1 MENGSDSVALSGQP
15 LDRLLAELEGTA
27 DGLSDA
33 DARARLARW
42 GANDL
47 TAAWRRPLWLQFL
60 DRLHNPLL
68 VILLLASGFSAA
80 AGDLYSFAIVVVIVL
95 VSVGLDFVQEL
106 RANTTIEDLRRSVAL
121 RTRVLRGGREREL
134 PVQELVPG
142 DLVRLVAGDLVPAD
156 ARLIEARDL
165 FVNQA
170 LLTGEPYP
178 VEKHAADLPGPVGTT
193 DPDGATNTLFMGTSV
208 ISGTGRAVIV
218 RTGRATL
225 LGGMARSLTAPPP
238 PTDFENGV
246 RHFGLLIL
254 RVTVFLV
261 LFVLLANLLFHRP
274 WLESLMFAV
283 ALAVG
288 LTPELLPM
296 VVTVTLARGALR
308 LAERKV
314 IVKRLTALH
323 NLGAMD
329 VLCTD
334 KTGTLTEARIRL
346 VRHVDAQGRD
356 SDDVFRLAW
365 LNSRF
370 ESGIRSPLDD
380 AILEHGQPCDA
391 GWRKLDEVP
400 FDFERRRVSVLLER
414 EGTHRLIV
422 KGAPE
427 DVLRLSTHYEPR
439 AGELRLFDAG
449 AKAAAQRLFEQL
461 GGDGLRVLGI
471 ASRVVGPDRREAR
484 VDDETEL
491 VFSGFAA
498 FLDPPKPDAA
508 AAVHA
513 LSKAGVTIKI
523 LTGDN
528 DRVTRHL
535 CRELGIPVTGLIT
548 GDELRAM
555 SEEALRVRLA
565 TVNVFCRLS
574 PPQKQRVL
582 LALKQRGHAVGFLG
596 DGINDAA
603 ALHAADVGI
612 SVDGA
617 ADVAKDAASLILLE
631 HDLSVIHGG
640 VLEGRR
646 TVENVTK
653 YILMGSSSNF
663 GNMLSMAGAA
673 LVLPFLPMLPI
684 QVLLNNLLYDASEIG
699 IPFDHVDP
707 ETLAQPVRWDMEL
720 IRRFMLVMGPVSSLF
735 DFLTF
740 FALLAIFGVGEAQ
753 FQTGWFVESLATQA
767 LIVFVVRTRRSILV
781 SRPHPLLAALSV
793 GVVLL
798 AAALP
803 LTPLGPLFGFVAL
816 PPTYFVFLVATVA
829 AYLALAEG
837 IKRLFYQRLGTRE
850 RRGRTEEAPASSAR
864 RSAHRGRPALST
876 HPDRDARAR

>member
-1 MENGSDSVALSGQP
+1 MENGLDSVALASRP
-15 LDRLLAELEGTA
+15 LASLLGEIGSTV
-27 DGLSDA
+27 DGLGESDA
-33 DARARLARW
+33 AARLARC
-42 GANDL
+42 GANDFS
-47 TAAWRRPLWLQFL
+47 AVRRRPLWLQFL

-68 VILLLASGFSAA
+68 IILLLASGFSAA

-95 VSVGLDFVQEL
+95 VSVVLDFVQEL
-106 RANTTIEDLRRSVAL
+106 RANTTIDDLRRSVAL
-121 RTRVLRGGREREL
+121 RAKVLRDGRECEL
-134 PVQELVPG
+134 PVERLVPG
-142 DLVRLVAGDLVPAD
+142 DVVRLVAGDLVPAD
-156 ARLIEARDL
+156 GRLIEARDL

-178 VEKHAADLPGPVGTT
+178 VEKRAADLPRAV
-193 DPDGATNTLFMGTSV
+193 DPGGATNTLFMGTSV
-208 ISGTGRAVIV
+208 ISGTGRAVV
-218 RTGRATL
+218 LRTGSATL
-225 LGGMARSLTAPPP
+225 LGGMAHSLTAPPP
-238 PTDFENGV
+238 PTDFEIGV

-261 LFVLLANLLFHRP
+261 LFVLLANVLFHRP

-334 KTGTLTEARIRL
+334 KTGTLTEARIQL
-346 VRHVDAQGRD
+346 VRHIDVQGRD
-356 SDDVFRLAW
+356 SEEVFRLAW
-365 LNSRF
+365 LNSHF

-380 AILEHGQPCDA
+380 AILDHGQPDTVD
-391 GWRKLDEVP
+391 WRKFDEVP

-414 EGTHRLIV
+414 GGEHRLIV

-427 DVLRLSTHYEPR
+427 DVLSLSSHYQPDDQGEPR
-439 AGELRLFDAG
+439 IFDAE
-449 AKAAAQRLFEQL
+449 ARKRVQNLFEKL
-461 GGDGLRVLGI
+461 GEDGFRVLAI
-471 ASRVVGPDRREAR
+471 ASRVVGPEQREAR
-484 VDDETEL
+484 VTDETEL
-491 VFSGFAA
+491 VFAGFAA
-498 FLDPPKPDAA
+498 FLDPPKADAA
-508 AAVHA
+508 AALHA
-513 LSKAGVTIKI
+513 LAQAGVIVRI

-528 DRVTRHL
+528 ERVTRHV
-535 CRELGIPVTGLIT
+535 CRELGLAVTGLIN
-548 GDELRAM
+548 GDEMRGM

-582 LALKQRGHAVGFLG
+582 LALKLRGHAVGFLG

-612 SVDGA
+612 SVDAA

-640 VLEGRR
+640 VMEGRR

-684 QVLLNNLLYDASEIG
+684 QVLNNLLYDASEIG
-699 IPFDHVDP
+699 IPFDRVDP
-707 ETLAQPVRWDMEL
+707 ETITRPVRWNMAL
-720 IRRFMLVMGPVSSLF
+720 IHRFMLVLGPVSSLF

-740 FALLAIFGVGEAQ
+740 YVLLTMFGAGEAL
-753 FQTGWFVESLATQA
+753 FQTGWFVESLATQV
-767 LIVFVVRTRRSILV
+767 LIILIIRTRRSPLD
-781 SRPHPLLAALSV
+781 SRPHPLLATLSV
-793 GVVLL
+793 GMVLL
-798 AAALP
+798 GAALP
-803 LTPLGPLFGFVAL
+803 LSPLGPLFGFVPL
-816 PPTYFVFLVATVA
+816 PPAYFAFLAVAVI
-829 AYLALAEG
+829 AYLFLAEG
-837 IKRLFYQRLGTRE
+837 IKRLFY
-850 RRGRTEEAPASSAR
+850 
-864 RSAHRGRPALST
+864 HRFGRPDPMRKGA
-876 HPDRDARAR
+876 

>member
-1 MENGSDSVALSGQP
+1 MENGLDSVAMASRP
-15 LDRLLAELEGTA
+15 LDSLLNEIGGTA

-33 DARARLARW
+33 EADARLARF

-47 TAAWRRPLWLQFL
+47 TAVRRRPLWLQFL

-68 VILLLASGFSAA
+68 IILLLASGFSAA

-95 VSVGLDFVQEL
+95 VSVVLDFVQEV
-106 RANTTIEDLRRSVAL
+106 RANTTIDDLRRSVAL
-121 RTRVLRGGREREL
+121 KAKVLRDGREREL
-134 PVQELVPG
+134 PVERLVPG
-142 DLVRLVAGDLVPAD
+142 DVVRLVAGDLVPAD
-156 ARLIEARDL
+156 GRLIEARDL

-178 VEKHAADLPGPVGTT
+178 AEKQAGDLPHAADPGE
-193 DPDGATNTLFMGTSV
+193 ATNTLFMGTSV
-208 ISGTGRAVIV
+208 ISGTGRTVIL
-218 RTGRATL
+218 RTGRASL
-225 LGGMARSLTAPPP
+225 LGGMAHSLTAPPP
-238 PTDFENGV
+238 PTDFEIGV

-261 LFVLLANLLFHRP
+261 LFVLLANVLFHRP

-334 KTGTLTEARIRL
+334 KTGTLTEAHIRL

-356 SDDVFRLAW
+356 SDEVFRLAW

-380 AILEHGQPCDA
+380 AILEHGQPDA
-391 GWRKLDEVP
+391 ADWRKLDEVP

-414 EGTHRLIV
+414 GGEHRLIL

-427 DVLRLSTHYEPR
+427 DVLRLSTHYQTDPGPDPGQPR
-439 AGELRLFDAG
+439 AFDAE
-449 AKAAAQRLFEQL
+449 ARANAQRLFERL
-461 GGDGLRVLGI
+461 GEDGFRVLAI
-471 ASRVVGPDRREAR
+471 ASRVVGPDRTEAR
-484 VDDETEL
+484 VTDEAEL
-491 VFSGFAA
+491 VFAGFAA
-498 FLDPPKPDAA
+498 FLDPPKADAA

-513 LSKAGVTIKI
+513 LSKAGVAVKI

-528 DRVTRHL
+528 DRVTRHV

-555 SEEALRVRLA
+555 GEEALRARLA
-565 TVNVFCRLS
+565 KVNVFCRLS

-617 ADVAKDAASLILLE
+617 ADVARDAASLILLE

-707 ETLAQPVRWDMEL
+707 ETIAKPVRWNMDL
-720 IRRFMLVMGPVSSLF
+720 IRRFMLVLGPVSSLF

-740 FALLAIFGVGEAQ
+740 YALLTLFGAGEAL

-767 LIVFVVRTRRSILV
+767 LIIFVIRTRRSPLV

-793 GVVLL
+793 GMVLL
-798 AAALP
+798 AAVLP
-803 LTPLGPLFGFVAL
+803 LSPLGPLFGFVPL
-816 PPTYFVFLVATVA
+816 PPAYFAFLAVTVA
-829 AYLALAEG
+829 AYLVLAES
-837 IKRLFYQRLGTRE
+837 IKRLFYRRFRRQA
-850 RRGRTEEAPASSAR
+850 RRGRTEGTAIGR
-864 RSAHRGRPALST
+864 FHRGPPAR
-876 HPDRDARAR
+876 PDRVARDA

>member
-1 MENGSDSVALSGQP
+1 MP
-15 LDRLLAELEGTA
+15 A
-27 DGLSDA
+27 DG
-33 DARARLARW
+33 
-42 GANDL
+42 
-47 TAAWRRPLWLQFL
+47 
-60 DRLHNPLL
+60 
-68 VILLLASGFSAA
+68 
-80 AGDLYSFAIVVVIVL
+80 
-95 VSVGLDFVQEL
+95 
-106 RANTTIEDLRRSVAL
+106 
-121 RTRVLRGGREREL
+121 
-134 PVQELVPG
+134 
-142 DLVRLVAGDLVPAD
+142 
-156 ARLIEARDL
+156 RLIEARDL

-178 VEKHAADLPGPVGTT
+178 VEKRAADLPRAV
-193 DPDGATNTLFMGTSV
+193 DPGGATNTLFMGTSV
-208 ISGTGRAVIV
+208 ISGTGRAVV
-218 RTGRATL
+218 LRTGSATL
-225 LGGMARSLTAPPP
+225 LGGMAHSLTAPPP
-238 PTDFENGV
+238 PTDFEIGV

-261 LFVLLANLLFHRP
+261 LFVLLANVLFHRA

-334 KTGTLTEARIRL
+334 KTGTLTEARIQL
-346 VRHVDAQGRD
+346 VRHIDVQGRD
-356 SDDVFRLAW
+356 SEEVFRLAW
-365 LNSRF
+365 LNSHF

-380 AILEHGQPCDA
+380 AILDHGQPDTVD
-391 GWRKLDEVP
+391 WRKFDEVP

-414 EGTHRLIV
+414 GGEHRLIV

-427 DVLRLSTHYEPR
+427 DVLSLSSHYRPDDQGEPR
-439 AGELRLFDAG
+439 IFG
-449 AKAAAQRLFEQL
+449 AEARKRVQDLFEKL
-461 GGDGLRVLGI
+461 GEDGFRVLAI
-471 ASRVVGPDRREAR
+471 ASRVVGPEQREAR
-484 VDDETEL
+484 VTDETEL
-491 VFSGFAA
+491 VFAGFAA
-498 FLDPPKPDAA
+498 FLDPPKADAA
-508 AAVHA
+508 AALHA
-513 LSKAGVTIKI
+513 LAQAGVIVKI

-528 DRVTRHL
+528 ERVTRHV
-535 CRELGIPVTGLIT
+535 CRELGLAVTGLIN
-548 GDELRAM
+548 GDEMRGM

-612 SVDGA
+612 SVDAA

-640 VLEGRR
+640 VMEGRR

-699 IPFDHVDP
+699 IPFDRVDP
-707 ETLAQPVRWDMEL
+707 ETITRPVRWNMAL
-720 IRRFMLVMGPVSSLF
+720 IHRFMLVLGPVSSLF

-740 FALLAIFGVGEAQ
+740 YVLLTMFGAGEAL
-753 FQTGWFVESLATQA
+753 FQTGWFVESLATQV
-767 LIVFVVRTRRSILV
+767 LIILIIRTRRSPLD
-781 SRPHPLLAALSV
+781 SRPHPLLATLSV
-793 GVVLL
+793 GMVLL
-798 AAALP
+798 GAALP
-803 LTPLGPLFGFVAL
+803 LSPLGPLFGFVPL
-816 PPTYFVFLVATVA
+816 PPAYFAFLAVAVI
-829 AYLALAEG
+829 AYLFLAEG
-837 IKRLFYQRLGTRE
+837 IKRLFY
-850 RRGRTEEAPASSAR
+850 RRF
-864 RSAHRGRPALST
+864 GRPD
-876 HPDRDARAR
+876 PMRKRA